1 MNMKF
6 HVFIL
11 LVILVITSEAMHGG
25 KTLKNRVKE
34 KRKRRTQLE
43 VIKRNLLSI
52 HVSEFVPVYK

>member
-1 MNMKF
+1 MKF

-43 VIKRNLLSI
+43 VMKRNLLSI
-52 HVSEFVPVYK
+52 HVSESVPVYK